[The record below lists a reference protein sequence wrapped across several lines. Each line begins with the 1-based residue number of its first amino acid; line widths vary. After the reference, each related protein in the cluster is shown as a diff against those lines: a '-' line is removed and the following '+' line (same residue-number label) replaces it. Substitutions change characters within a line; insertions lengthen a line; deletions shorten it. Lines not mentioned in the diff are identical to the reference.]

1 MWYNLFNSAQTAQE
15 KRKGYSMKIVLVGGG
30 KVGTAL
36 ARQLSEEGH
45 NVTVIDTNKARVEH
59 IGESYDV
66 MSILGNGSSIT
77 TLSEAGV
84 EEADVFIAVTGSD
97 ELNLLCC
104 MFAKKAGHS
113 HAIARVRNPSY
124 SHELDF
130 IKKQIGISAIINPE
144 MAAAGG
150 RVRLIKFALTERQG
164 LDGVAIHEIPTRLK
178 SDILVCAVE
187 RDGGVIIPN
196 GNFVL
201 QNGDQVTFLATQ
213 EKAHEFFQRINMPVR
228 PVRNAL
234 IVGGGAIAYY
244 LSQELLENHVRVRIV
259 ERDPARCNVLAES
272 LPEAQILNEDGSNRD
287 FLLSE
292 GLESTEAFVA
302 LTNIDEENV
311 LLTLFAKKHSKGK
324 LVTKINRLEFDDI
337 LAGLDLG
344 SIVYPKYMT
353 CDYIVQYVR
362 ALQNEA
368 GNNIKTLYRI
378 LDDRVEALE
387 FTVHEESRATGVPL
401 SQLHLK
407 KNLLLCC
414 ITRGDHILI
423 PRGGDQIQVGDNV
436 IVVTLEHGL
445 HDLRDIVEE

>member
-1 MWYNLFNSAQTAQE
+1 MILLKSGISYTSLKNAEENLAAEMKDFDFDRTHAECVRLWNDELAKVSVEGGTDEE
-15 KRKGYSMKIVLVGGG
+15 KRVFY
-30 KVGTAL
+30 TAL
-36 ARQLSEEGH
+36 YHTL
-45 NVTVIDTNKARVEH
+45 IDPRLCSDIN
-59 IGESYDV
+59 GEYTGADKKIHQTGKFRKRTIFS
-66 MSILGNGSSIT
+66 GW
-77 TLSEAGV
+77 
-84 EEADVFIAVTGSD
+84 DVFRSQMPLQT
-97 ELNLLCC
+97 
-104 MFAKKAGHS
+104 
-113 HAIARVRNPSY
+113 
-124 SHELDF
+124 
-130 IKKQIGISAIINPE
+130 IINPE
-144 MAAAGG
+144 MAAAREISHLLRFPGASKIDTFADG
-150 RVRLIKFALTERQG
+150 RVRLIKFALPDA
-164 LDGVAIHEIPTRLK
+164 LDGVAIREIPTRLK

-187 RDGGVIIPN
+187 REGGVIIPN

-311 LLTLFAKKHSKGK
+311 LLTLFAKKHSRGK

-414 ITRGDHILI
+414 ITRGDNILI

>member
-1 MWYNLFNSAQTAQE
+1 
-15 KRKGYSMKIVLVGGG
+15 MKIIIVGNG
-30 KVGTAL
+30 KVGYAIARQLAVEGHDITMVDSSPVAL
-36 ARQLSEEGH
+36 ARADSTL
-45 NVTVIDTNKARVEH
+45 DLMCVE
-59 IGESYDV
+59 
-66 MSILGNGSSIT
+66 GNGASISV
-77 TLSEAGV
+77 LEEAGART
-84 EEADVFIAVTGSD
+84 ADLVIAVSNLD
-97 ELNLLCC
+97 ETNLVCC
-104 MFAKKAGHS
+104 LIAKTMGAKHT
-113 HAIARVRNPSY
+113 IARVRNPDY
-124 SHELDF
+124 RRDAALLKRE
-130 IKKQIGISAIINPE
+130 IGMDMVINPDL
-144 MAAAGG
+144 AAAREIARILSFPSASSVEPFAGG
-150 RVRLIKFALTERQG
+150 RIDMIGIQVTEQDRFY
-164 LDGVAIHEIPTRLK
+164 GVALSEFHRIRSAEVLI
-178 SDILVCAVE
+178 CAAQRGDE
-187 RDGGVIIPN
+187 CIIPN

-414 ITRGDHILI
+414 ITRGDNILI

>member
-1 MWYNLFNSAQTAQE
+1 
-15 KRKGYSMKIVLVGGG
+15 
-30 KVGTAL
+30 
-36 ARQLSEEGH
+36 
-45 NVTVIDTNKARVEH
+45 
-59 IGESYDV
+59 
-66 MSILGNGSSIT
+66 
-77 TLSEAGV
+77 
-84 EEADVFIAVTGSD
+84 
-97 ELNLLCC
+97 
-104 MFAKKAGHS
+104 
-113 HAIARVRNPSY
+113 
-124 SHELDF
+124 
-130 IKKQIGISAIINPE
+130 
-144 MAAAGG
+144 
-150 RVRLIKFALTERQG
+150 
-164 LDGVAIHEIPTRLK
+164 
-178 SDILVCAVE
+178 
-187 RDGGVIIPN
+187 
-196 GNFVL
+196 VL
-201 QNGDQVTFLATQ
+201 QNDDRVTFLATQ

-423 PRGGDQIQVGDNV
+423 PRGAVDVPSQTPHCLGSVFV
-436 IVVTLEHGL
+436 IALPAEAADLVQRFHVSPKPQCHRAVD
-445 HDLRDIVEE
+445 DLRVRIVLFRVRRNFLITEGDLDIPYLRRVQRKRRRHTAADIPAERRHLVAVHFIGNDDHRAVAPVPVNVRRKGLMRHQVAVVALPVCVCPVRRAVSLRTGQHP

>member
-1 MWYNLFNSAQTAQE
+1 MIGYAVLGGFVLDAVFGDPVWLPHPVVYMGKAISALE
-15 KRKGYSMKIVLVGGG
+15 KGLRARLPKTPKGELWGGRILAFCLP
-30 KVGTAL
+30 VGTFA
-36 ARQLSEEGH
+36 
-45 NVTVIDTNKARVEH
+45 
-59 IGESYDV
+59 
-66 MSILGNGSSIT
+66 IT
-77 TLSEAGV
+77 SLV
-84 EEADVFIAVTGSD
+84 
-97 ELNLLCC
+97 C
-104 MFAKKAGHS
+104 MG
-113 HAIARVRNPSY
+113 
-124 SHELDF
+124 
-130 IKKQIGISAIINPE
+130 
-144 MAAAGG
+144 AAA
-150 RVRLIKFALTERQG
+150 L
-164 LDGVAIHEIPTRLK
+164 HP
-178 SDILVCAVE
+178 
-187 RDGGVIIPN
+187 
-196 GNFVL
+196 
-201 QNGDQVTFLATQ
+201 
-213 EKAHEFFQRINMPVR
+213 
-228 PVRNAL
+228 
-234 IVGGGAIAYY
+234 
-244 LSQELLENHVRVRIV
+244 LLG
-259 ERDPARCNVLAES
+259 LAEQ
-272 LPEAQILNEDGSNRD
+272 LPGAQILNEDGSNRD

-311 LLTLFAKKHSKGK
+311 LLTLFAKKHSRGK

-414 ITRGDHILI
+414 ITRGDNILI

>member
-1 MWYNLFNSAQTAQE
+1 M
-15 KRKGYSMKIVLVGGG
+15 
-30 KVGTAL
+30 
-36 ARQLSEEGH
+36 
-45 NVTVIDTNKARVEH
+45 
-59 IGESYDV
+59 
-66 MSILGNGSSIT
+66 
-77 TLSEAGV
+77 
-84 EEADVFIAVTGSD
+84 
-97 ELNLLCC
+97 
-104 MFAKKAGHS
+104 
-113 HAIARVRNPSY
+113 RNPSY

-144 MAAAGG
+144 MAAAKEISHLLRFPGASKIDTFADG
-150 RVRLIKFALTERQG
+150 RVRLIKFALPDA
-164 LDGVAIHEIPTRLK
+164 LDGVAIREIPTRLK

-187 RDGGVIIPN
+187 REGGVIIPN

-201 QNGDQVTFLATQ
+201 QKGDQVTFLATQ
-213 EKAHEFFQRINMPVR
+213 EKAHAFFQQLHLPVQ

-259 ERDPARCNVLAES
+259 ERD
-272 LPEAQILNEDGSNRD
+272 
-287 FLLSE
+287 
-292 GLESTEAFVA
+292 A

-311 LLTLFAKKHSKGK
+311 LLTLFAKKHSNGK
-324 LVTKINRLEFDDI
+324 LVTKVNRLEFDDI

-344 SIVYPKYMT
+344 SVVYPKYMT

-387 FTVHEESRATGVPL
+387 FTVHEESAATGVPL

-414 ITRGDHILI
+414 ITRGNKILI

-445 HDLRDIVEE
+445 HDLRDIVEH

>member
-1 MWYNLFNSAQTAQE
+1 
-15 KRKGYSMKIVLVGGG
+15 MKIILVGSG

-45 NVTVIDTNKARVEH
+45 NVTVVDTNKARVEH
-59 IGESYDV
+59 LIETYDV
-66 MSILGNGSSIT
+66 LGIVGNGSSIT
-77 TLSEAGV
+77 TLSEAGI
-84 EEADVFIAVTGSD
+84 EDADVFIAVTGSD

-104 MFAKKAGHS
+104 MFAKKAGHC

-144 MAAAGG
+144 MAAAKEISHLLRFPGASKIDTFAGG
-150 RVRLIKFALTERQG
+150 RVRLIKFALTEAQG
-164 LDGVAIHEIPTRLK
+164 L
-178 SDILVCAVE
+178 
-187 RDGGVIIPN
+187 
-196 GNFVL
+196 
-201 QNGDQVTFLATQ
+201 
-213 EKAHEFFQRINMPVR
+213 PVR

-234 IVGGGAIAYY
+234 IVGGGAIAFY
-244 LSQELLENHVRVRIV
+244 LSQELLDNHVRVRIV
-259 ERDPARCNVLAES
+259 ERDAARAQELAEQ
-272 LPEAQILNEDGSNRD
+272 LPGAQILNEDGSNRD

-292 GLESTEAFVA
+292 GLESAESFVA

-311 LLTLFAKKHSKGK
+311 LLTLFAKKHSHGK
-324 LVTKINRLEFDDI
+324 LVTKVNRLEFDDI

-344 SIVYPKYMT
+344 SVVYPKYMT

-368 GNNIKTLYRI
+368 GSNIKTLYRI

-414 ITRGDHILI
+414 ITRGNQILI

-445 HDLRDIVEE
+445 HDLRDIVES